1 MTTLRD
7 ITDQIEQ
14 TEAALAAMPHDSPQL
29 TPSVR
34 RWVVA
39 SMEARLA
46 RLRARQGALLVGAI
60 VAIGVEEAS
69 RPDRP
74 LVPMPPLGAIVRM
87 PAREDEG

>member
-7 ITDQIEQ
+7 ITDEIEQ
-14 TEAALAAMPHDSPQL
+14 TEAAIAAVPHDSPNIA
-29 TPSVR
+29 PSLR

-39 SMEARLA
+39 GMEARLA
-46 RLRARQGALLVGAI
+46 GLRARQGALLVDAI

-74 LVPMPPLGAIVRM
+74 RVPLPPLGAIVRM
-87 PAREDEG
+87 PAREDED